1 MAVDSVGRVLHLR
14 QSAFRGRWMNGSGLQ
29 GFLDGRFLFGLHK
42 FPGLKFI
49 GSLMVQGLKYW
60 GSRARML

>member
-42 FPGLKFI
+42 FPDQKC
-49 GSLMVQGLKYW
+49 SAM
-60 GSRARML
+60 A